1 MICYFDPLMRNRM
14 KDLKEEGCS
23 LIWGGA
29 ALSDS
34 VQQWVAAPHSRSG
47 MLAHRLAPAA

>member
-1 MICYFDPLMRNRM
+1 M

-34 VQQWVAAPHSRSG
+34 VQQWVLHLTPG
-47 MLAHRLAPAA
+47 LEC